1 MLLDP
6 FEILGLPGNAC
17 EREIK
22 KSYRILSKLFHPDLN
37 NDPEAEARFREIQ
50 WAYETLSGEQSQ
62 KDDSDSTAAR
72 GTKHSSDPA
81 DWSEKPFGGFFR
93 AMRVYAE
100 RSRSRNSQKVVRT
113 TETSIQDGE
122 D

>member
-6 FEILGLPGNAC
+6 FEIMGLPGNAC

-50 WAYETLSGEQSQ
+50 WAYEALSGEQSQ
-62 KDDSDSTAAR
+62 KDDSDSTAAH
-72 GTKHSSDPA
+72 GTKNSSDPA
-81 DWSEKPFGGFFR
+81 DWSEKPFCGFFR
-93 AMRVYAE
+93 AMRAYAE
-100 RSRSRNSQKVVRT
+100 RSKSRNGETVTST
-113 TETSIQDGE
+113 TEASIQDGG

>member
-50 WAYETLSGEQSQ
+50 WAYEALSGDQSQ
-62 KDDSDSTAAR
+62 KATAAG
-72 GTKHSSDPA
+72 GTQERKRSDPA
-81 DWSEKPFGGFFR
+81 DGSEKPFGGFFR

-100 RSRSRNSQKVVRT
+100 RSRSRNSQKVART
-113 TETSIQDGE
+113 TEGFSQDGRG
-122 D
+122 

>member
-17 EREIK
+17 VREIK

-37 NDPEAEARFREIQ
+37 NDLEAEARFREIQ

-62 KDDSDSTAAR
+62 KATAAG
-72 GTKHSSDPA
+72 GTRERKRSDPGGN
-81 DWSEKPFGGFFR
+81 WSEKPFCGFFR
-93 AMRVYAE
+93 AMRAYAE
-100 RSRSRNSQKVVRT
+100 RSESRNGETVART
-113 TETSIQDGE
+113 TEGFSQDGRG
-122 D
+122 

>member
-1 MLLDP
+1 VPRDP

-37 NDPEAEARFREIQ
+37 SDPEAEARFRDIQ
-50 WAYETLSGEQSQ
+50 WAYEALSGEQSQ
-62 KDDSDSTAAR
+62 KDDSDSTAAH
-72 GTKHSSDPA
+72 GTKNSSDPA

-93 AMRVYAE
+93 AMRAYAE
-100 RSRSRNSQKVVRT
+100 RSRSRNSQKVACT
-113 TETSIQDGE
+113 TEGSSRDGRG
-122 D
+122 